1 MLAERFYI
9 FSHPSMTQHIETRAG
24 IVAADYSAIEEDGR
38 FSEY

>member
-1 MLAERFYI
+1 
-9 FSHPSMTQHIETRAG
+9 MTQHIETRAG